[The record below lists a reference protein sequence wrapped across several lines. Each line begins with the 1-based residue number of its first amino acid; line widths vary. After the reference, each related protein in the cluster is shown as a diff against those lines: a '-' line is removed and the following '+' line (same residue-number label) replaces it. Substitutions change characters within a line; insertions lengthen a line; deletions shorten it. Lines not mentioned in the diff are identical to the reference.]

1 MEYVSDLTC
10 TVCQGIFRKPVT
22 VICGHTFCNS
32 CAVAKLRR
40 SPQCP
45 LCSYPILGFQKL
57 NTNLA
62 IQAIVEKH
70 WEAVGPAA
78 RKESEFIGNFD
89 SKCAEEDPFLS
100 GKSIEEI
107 EILTKDPNIGTI
119 GLGVEE
125 VKCIG
130 FPLLS
135 PEPFRYFVGTS
146 YELEISYHLS
156 DELFKLLIPDHYF
169 IGFLEDDK
177 RDVSLEHPDVRETYH
192 LDWAALFLIEKI
204 VKFTISSVLVVA
216 RCKGHLQ
223 DVSAS
228 VLDFSSHNLVKRM
241 VNDANDGVYLNY
253 LAGREVVLKQPAEM
267 SVSCQRR
274 LNRIEYKMCTFINTL
289 KETNEVIAEAFITRY
304 GADSYGRKLS
314 IDWNRDVHGFL
325 NAVCSMLSLPPH
337 SKRLV
342 AEYPNYEFRVD
353 VVHRFLESASFESDP
368 IFFLNYENK
377 NFLNHFFSHIG
388 FLLALALFVVSV
400 FYPKYSFWE
409 FK

>member
-1 MEYVSDLTC
+1 LT
-10 TVCQGIFRKPVT
+10 
-22 VICGHTFCNS
+22 
-32 CAVAKLRR
+32 
-40 SPQCP
+40 
-45 LCSYPILGFQKL
+45 
-57 NTNLA
+57 
-62 IQAIVEKH
+62 
-70 WEAVGPAA
+70 
-78 RKESEFIGNFD
+78 
-89 SKCAEEDPFLS
+89 
-100 GKSIEEI
+100 GKSIEEV
-107 EILTKDPNIGTI
+107 EILTKDPNLGTI
-119 GLGVEE
+119 CLGAEE

-130 FPLLS
+130 FPLVS

-169 IGFLEDDK
+169 IGFIETDK
-177 RDVSLEHPDVRETYH
+177 QDVDSQSLEVRETYS
-192 LDWAALFLIEKI
+192 LNWAALFLIEKI
-204 VKFTISSVLVVA
+204 VKFTISSVLVIA
-216 RCKGHLQ
+216 RCKGHLE

-228 VLDFSSHNLVKRM
+228 ILDFSSHNLVKRM

-253 LAGREVVLKQPAEM
+253 LAGREVILKQPTEM

-274 LNRIEYKMCTFINTL
+274 LARIEFKMCNFINTL
-289 KETNEVIAEAFITRY
+289 KETNEVIAEGFVTRY
-304 GADSYGRKLS
+304 AADSYGRKLS

-325 NAVCSMLSLPPH
+325 NAVCSMLNLPLH

-353 VVHRFLESASFESDP
+353 VVHRFLELASFESDP

-377 NFLNHFFSHIG
+377 NFLTHFYTHIG
-388 FLLALALFVVSV
+388 FLLALGLFIVSV